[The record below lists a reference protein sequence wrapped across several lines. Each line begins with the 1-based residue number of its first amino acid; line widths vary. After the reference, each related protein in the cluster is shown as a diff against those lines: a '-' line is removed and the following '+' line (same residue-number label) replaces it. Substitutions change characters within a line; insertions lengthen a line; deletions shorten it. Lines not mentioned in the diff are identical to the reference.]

1 VKIFEWRVS
10 VVMRITFGMER
21 RILILQL
28 PSGLYTHIRHSRLC
42 SLTRVVNI
50 ATRHIPLFQRACS
63 AKPTDSK
70 LTYSRWMHDIS
81 LRRSRNPHADL
92 PNSSLVR
99 KVYVKAKIV
108 VLVQQGIN
116 SSHTRLRTL
125 EHPIGG

>member
-1 VKIFEWRVS
+1 
-10 VVMRITFGMER
+10 
-21 RILILQL
+21 
-28 PSGLYTHIRHSRLC
+28 
-42 SLTRVVNI
+42 
-50 ATRHIPLFQRACS
+50 
-63 AKPTDSK
+63 
-70 LTYSRWMHDIS
+70 MHDIS

-125 EHPIGG
+125 EHPIGGWQCGLRSVAAASCGPHRATTVALACSGDDSQGLYHRVGTGSSDRT